1 MENYNF
7 KTNTM
12 QVNKLTP
19 FFKKLF
25 NNKECCPCIIQVTP
39 IEMPVF
45 DDIYVKI
52 VKGEDVEMSLNNIL
66 TFEAVIE
73 YKVQHNPNIILNAQL
88 TYSIKV
94 KPIKPTNTTQYT
106 KPLKTTQYNLIK
118 QSAQLKISNGLSDC
132 RGLLCSKPL
141 IVKTEDE
148 DLRWVVLETIKM
160 CQDSN
165 EELLKQYQC
174 Y

>member
-7 KTNTM
+7 QTNTI
-12 QVNKLTP
+12 QVSKLTP
-19 FFKKLF
+19 FFQNLF

-39 IEMPVF
+39 KMMPVF
-45 DDIYVKI
+45 YDIYIKI
-52 VKGEDVEMSLNNIL
+52 VKGEEVELSVTNTIP
-66 TFEAVIE
+66 FEVVIE
-73 YKVQHNPNIILNAQL
+73 YKVQHKPNIILNAQL

-94 KPIKPTNTTQYT
+94 QPINIAKTLTTT
-106 KPLKTTQYNLIK
+106 KYNLIK
-118 QSAQLKISNGLSDC
+118 QSAQLKISNGVSDC

-141 IVKTEDE
+141 IVETENE

-160 CQDSN
+160 CQDNN